1 MGRIAGE
8 GVDCHKA
15 ECRVHTASSRILVI
29 RRIIARV
36 VGQAYPFV
44 DVKIYLGSEIVLV
57 QLVRISSEHTFLIVV
72 TS

>member
-1 MGRIAGE
+1 MSRIAGK
-8 GVDCHKA
+8 GMYGHKA
-15 ECRVHTASSRILVI
+15 ECSVHTASSRILVI
-29 RRIIARV
+29 RRIIARD

-57 QLVRISSEHTFLIVV
+57 QLVRISSEHTFLLVV